1 MTLLEALVLGAVQ
14 GITEF
19 LPISSTAHLRVV
31 PALLGWKDPGAA
43 YSAVIQLGTTAAVIV
58 YFFGDVWRIAR
69 SMLLGLKKR
78 EPMHDQ
84 DARIGWYVAI
94 GTVPIVIAGLS
105 LKSYIENQ
113 FRSLWVIA
121 GALIVLALVLFAAER
136 LAKHVR
142 DMDALGLRDGVLIGL
157 AQAIA
162 LVPGSSRSGVTLT
175 AGLMLGLTRETAA
188 RFSFLLSIPATT
200 AAGIYELKHL
210 IEALQLGQ
218 GPGVAAMVVGT
229 ASSFAFG
236 YAAIAGMLRFLRT
249 RTTLIFIVYR
259 VALGVGLILLLR
271 AGVLAP

>member
-31 PALLGWKDPGAA
+31 PALLGWSDPGAA

-58 YFFGDVWRIAR
+58 YFFGDVWRIAK
-69 SMLLGLKKR
+69 SMLTGLKQR
-78 EPMHDQ
+78 QPMIDQ
-84 DARIGWYVAI
+84 DARIGWYVVI

-105 LKSYIENQ
+105 LKKFIENE

-121 GALIVLALVLFAAER
+121 GALIALALVLFAVER

-142 DMDALGLRDGVLIGL
+142 GMDDLRMRDGVLIGM
-157 AQAIA
+157 AQAVA
-162 LVPGSSRSGVTLT
+162 LVPGSSRSGVTIT
-175 AGLMLGLTRETAA
+175 AGLMLGLTREAAA

-210 IEALQLGQ
+210 VEALELGQ

-236 YAAIAGMLRFLRT
+236 YGAIAGMLRFLRT

-259 VALGVGLILLLR
+259 VALGIALILLLR
-271 AGVLAP
+271 AGVLAS